1 MKVTYSK
8 GLPKADAYMFL
19 CFEDGKKLKDR
30 LEAIQKLL
38 GVKFQ
43 KESVEDFHGKDTES
57 DLLYADGKRI
67 IISGV
72 GKRDNCDLE
81 KLRRACARGIRIA
94 GTLKVDTVAIQLFD
108 EDFNGCSF
116 EDIAIAQSESCLMRL
131 YRFDKYY
138 TSKEYEKIDLKE
150 LTFFTDKNSKH
161 HKDFAEGVRIGHIL
175 GESTNLARDLGNE
188 PSNVAY
194 PKYVADFIKK
204 RGAKLGYSV
213 KVLGRKELEKMKAG
227 LILGVAQ
234 GSIFEPQFVIME
246 YKGGSAKDKP
256 YVLVGKGVTFDSGG
270 ISIKPAGGMEQM
282 KMDMCGAASV
292 IGAFDAIS
300 RLKLKANVVG
310 LIPLVENMPS
320 GTSFR
325 PGDILTGMNGTTVE
339 VQNTD
344 AEGRLILSDALSY
357 AERYKPKY
365 VVDLATLTGAAVI
378 ALGHYATIAVSNSDE
393 LTGKLKKAGDKTF
406 ERVWELPAWDEYD
419 RLIDSDVADITN
431 VGKGRQAGSI
441 VAGMF
446 LKRFV
451 KDYKWTHLDIAG
463 TAMNN
468 KAEHYIPA
476 QATGVGV
483 RLLAELIRDDL
494 RN

>member
-19 CFEDGKKLKDR
+19 CFEDGKKPETRLK
-30 LEAIQKLL
+30 EIQKML

-43 KESVEDFHGKDTES
+43 KESIEDFHGKDTES

-72 GKRDNCDLE
+72 GKKEDCTLE

-94 GTLKVDTVAIQLFD
+94 GNLKVDTVAIQLFD
-108 EDFNGCSF
+108 EEFNSCSF
-116 EDIAIAQSESCLMRL
+116 EDAAIAQSESCIMRL

-150 LTFFTDKNSKH
+150 LIFFAPKDSKH
-161 HKDFAEGVRIGHIL
+161 HKEFAEGIKTGHIL

-194 PKYVADFIKK
+194 PKWVADFIKK
-204 RGAKLGYSV
+204 RGTKLGYSV
-213 KVLGRKELEKMKAG
+213 KVYGRKDLEKMNAG

-234 GSIFEPQFVIME
+234 GSIYEPQFVVME
-246 YKGGSAKDKP
+246 YKNGGAKDKP
-256 YVLVGKGVTFDSGG
+256 VVFVGKGVTFDSGG
-270 ISIKPAGGMEQM
+270 ISIKPAGGMDQM

-292 IGAFDAIS
+292 IGAFDAAA
-300 RLKLKANVVG
+300 RLKLKVNLIG

-325 PGDILTGMNGTTVE
+325 PGDILTGMNGLNVE

-344 AEGRLILSDALSY
+344 AEGRLILGDALAY
-357 AERYKPKY
+357 AERYKPSY
-365 VVDLATLTGAAVI
+365 VIDLATLTGAAVI
-378 ALGHYATIAVSNSDE
+378 ALGHYATIAVSNDDS
-393 LTGKLKKAGDKTF
+393 LTRKLMKAGEKTY
-406 ERVWELPAWDEYD
+406 ERVWELPSWDEYD

-451 KDYKWTHLDIAG
+451 KGYKWTHLDIAG

-483 RLLAELIRDDL
+483 RLLIEFLRDDL
-494 RN
+494 RK